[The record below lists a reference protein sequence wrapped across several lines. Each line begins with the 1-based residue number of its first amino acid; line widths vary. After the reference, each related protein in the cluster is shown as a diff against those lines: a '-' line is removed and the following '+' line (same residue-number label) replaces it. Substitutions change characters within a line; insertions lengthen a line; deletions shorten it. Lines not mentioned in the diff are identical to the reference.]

1 MSKQVEKKGD
11 TLHVRTSEA
20 YEDVSKVICLK
31 KGKTAKVFY
40 PFMPSYLSI
49 EEAYDF
55 TVMGYKVGE
64 LVKFAEILR
73 GKQIDE
79 VNLRDYNDAFIS
91 GYQRAQDDIRKQ
103 IEDDIQRMFEE
114 IGKQEENNG
123 VKAEVQLSGD
133 TQNN

>member
-40 PFMPSYLSI
+40 PFKPSCLSI

-64 LVKFAEILR
+64 LVKLAEILR
-73 GKQIDE
+73 EKQIDE
-79 VNLRDYNDAFIS
+79 VNLRDYNDAFVS

-103 IEDDIQRMFEE
+103 IEDDIQRMFDD
-114 IGKQEENNG
+114 INKQGE
-123 VKAEVQLSGD
+123 EVQLSGN

>member
-20 YEDVSKVICLK
+20 YEDVNKVICLK

-40 PFMPSYLSI
+40 PFKPSYLSI

-64 LVKFAEILR
+64 LVKLAEILR

-79 VNLRDYNDAFIS
+79 VNLKDYNDAFIA
-91 GYQRAQDDIRKQ
+91 GYQRAHDDFEKSLQEQ
-103 IEDDIQRMFEE
+103 ITKLVKDVT
-114 IGKQEENNG
+114 GK
-123 VKAEVQLSGD
+123 A
-133 TQNN
+133 